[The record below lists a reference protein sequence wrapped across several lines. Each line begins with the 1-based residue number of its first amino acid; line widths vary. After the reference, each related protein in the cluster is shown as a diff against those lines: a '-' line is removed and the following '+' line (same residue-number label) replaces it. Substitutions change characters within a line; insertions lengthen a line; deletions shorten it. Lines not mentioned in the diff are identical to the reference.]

1 MYHWHH
7 VGVGIG
13 WPGWLLMT
21 LATVAFWGL
30 LITAIVWLFRGPARG
45 VTRPDPGGFA
55 TTGPR
60 PDHPESILAQRF
72 ARGEIDEQEYRDRVA
87 VLRGGADAG
96 TPPGT
101 QP

>member
-7 VGVGIG
+7 VGLGIG

-30 LITAIVWLFRGPARG
+30 LITAIVWLFRGGSRAAQSIPR
-45 VTRPDPGGFA
+45 GFA
-55 TTGPR
+55 TAAPR

-72 ARGEIDEQEYRDRVA
+72 ARGEIDEQEYRQRVA
-87 VLRGGADAG
+87 VLRGEPGPAAQE
-96 TPPGT
+96 PPGD
-101 QP
+101 